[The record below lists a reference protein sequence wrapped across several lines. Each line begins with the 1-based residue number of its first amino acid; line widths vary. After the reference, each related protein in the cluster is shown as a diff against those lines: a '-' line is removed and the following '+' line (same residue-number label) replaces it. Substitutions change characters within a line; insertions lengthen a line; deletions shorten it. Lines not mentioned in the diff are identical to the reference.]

1 MSSSVQ
7 LVSVRFGSCRG
18 RSCGRAHFMLSPM
31 AQRRQAR
38 NMSRGCCAAP
48 TLADELWV
56 AGADESDLSGHGLAV
71 SPSAADRGSPR
82 PPASRDE
89 ELVLYEVS
97 CFLLRGAHT
106 QADHA
111 GMRTRSEAPS
121 LVSKVRQ
128 DSGFGLSVARK
139 RMRPHSVTPV
149 GVGLGDGRRARPG
162 GELCKSTGTGRG
174 TCGLS

>member
-1 MSSSVQ
+1 
-7 LVSVRFGSCRG
+7 
-18 RSCGRAHFMLSPM
+18 MLSPM

-106 QADHA
+106 QAGHA